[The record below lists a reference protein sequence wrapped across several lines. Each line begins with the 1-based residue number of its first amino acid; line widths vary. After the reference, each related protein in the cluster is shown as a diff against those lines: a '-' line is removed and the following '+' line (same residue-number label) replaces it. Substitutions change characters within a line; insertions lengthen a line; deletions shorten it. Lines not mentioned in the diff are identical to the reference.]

1 MLTAVL
7 APPSECLSEHSIME
21 RSFRVERLR
30 TTLMACQLILM
41 CKEMHKH
48 AQADSSASFGRF
60 ESFFRVRIIKAQ
72 LLNSSTE
79 EFVLMVRWPEAVSP
93 RHR

>member
-7 APPSECLSEHSIME
+7 APPSECLSERSIMK
-21 RSFRVERLR
+21 RVRVERLR
-30 TTLMACQLILM
+30 ITLMACQLILM
-41 CKEMHKH
+41 CKETHKH
-48 AQADSSASFGRF
+48 AQSDSPASFGRF
-60 ESFFRVRIIKAQ
+60 ESFFRMRIIEAQ

-79 EFVLMVRWPEAVSP
+79 EFVLMARWPEAVSP